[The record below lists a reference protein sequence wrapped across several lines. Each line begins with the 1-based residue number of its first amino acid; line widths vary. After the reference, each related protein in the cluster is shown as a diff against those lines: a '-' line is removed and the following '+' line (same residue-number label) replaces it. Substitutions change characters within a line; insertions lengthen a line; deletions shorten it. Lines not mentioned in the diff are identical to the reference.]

1 MAADPDDT
9 PEVSYAAALDEL
21 EQILVELDD
30 DQLDVDVVAERV
42 QRAAALIRVCRAR
55 IAGARMQ
62 VERVVASD
70 VPTARWVSTEGS
82 KPWRV
87 KLNTSTGTMM
97 MPPPT
102 PNSPASTPAQAPNS
116 R

>member
-42 QRAAALIRVCRAR
+42 QRAAELIRVCRAR
-55 IAGARMQ
+55 IAGARLQ
-62 VERVVASD
+62 VERVVADLEADDGSMAD
-70 VPTARWVSTEGS
+70 ASLAEGD
-82 KPWRV
+82 
-87 KLNTSTGTMM
+87 
-97 MPPPT
+97 
-102 PNSPASTPAQAPNS
+102 QA
-116 R
+116 

>member
-62 VERVVASD
+62 VERVVADLEADDGPMADASL
-70 VPTARWVSTEGS
+70 AEGDE
-82 KPWRV
+82 
-87 KLNTSTGTMM
+87 
-97 MPPPT
+97 
-102 PNSPASTPAQAPNS
+102 A
-116 R
+116 